1 MNIQLPKVEL
11 SDALDVLCP
20 MHVRLD
26 AEGCISHVGPT
37 LQKLQR
43 EERFENSPF
52 FEVFHLLRP
61 IGLKTIEH
69 LNTAHAERIHLRIKR
84 DPDTVLQGVVIHDPT
99 GSGTLINLSFGI
111 SVLEAVRRYD
121 LTNADFSATD
131 LAIELL
137 FLVEAK
143 SAAMEASRCLNV
155 RLEKARNEA
164 QTMASTDSLTGLKNR
179 RAVEKIMSRK
189 LSDRAPFSL
198 MQLDLDYFKV
208 VNDTYGH
215 AAGDR
220 VLQRVAQILT
230 AAVREQDHVARIG
243 GDEFVIILDG
253 DVSTTRIAEIAE
265 DLIGQLNEPIP
276 YEGNHCKIS
285 ASIGVSQIEES
296 VARSMDQVMQEA
308 DRALYLSKENGRSQ
322 YRIIDALGG
331 KSSGSP

>member
-1 MNIQLPKVEL
+1 MNIQVPKIEM

-20 MHVRLD
+20 MHVQLD
-26 AEGCISHVGPT
+26 AEGRISHVGPT

-43 EERFENSPF
+43 GEKFENRPF
-52 FEVFHLLRP
+52 FEVFKLLRP

-69 LNTAHAERIHLRIKR
+69 LITAHGERIHLRIKR

-111 SVLEAVRRYD
+111 SVLDAVRRYD
-121 LTNADFSATD
+121 LTNTDFSATD
-131 LAIELL
+131 LTIELL

-143 SAAMEASRCLNV
+143 SAAMEASRSLNE
-155 RLEKARNEA
+155 RLERARNEA
-164 QTMASTDSLTGLKNR
+164 QTLASTDSLTGLKNR

-189 LSDRAPFSL
+189 LLDCAPFSL

-243 GDEFVIILDG
+243 GDEFVIILHG
-253 DVSTTRIAEIAE
+253 DVSKTRIAEISE
-265 DLIGQLNEPIP
+265 NLIEQLNKPIP

-285 ASIGVSQIEES
+285 ASIGVSQVEES
-296 VARSMDQVMQEA
+296 VPRSMDQVMQEA
-308 DRALYLSKENGRSQ
+308 DRALYLSKDNGRSQ
-322 YRIIDALGG
+322 FVIFDDPGG
-331 KSSGSP
+331 ESSGSP